1 MNPTRHGQM
10 KRKQNQNMRIRSRNG
25 LFDELNRMPHPSLTM
40 KWFGIV
46 LAMLCGFSVWAQDTN
61 SLTLDTNI
69 VDRVYAEMTNAI
81 AQDVATPKNVK
92 KMSLQDCIEVALEH
106 NFTIQIARYNPR
118 LAEYNLWGS
127 YGVYDPLFTASYNH
141 DYTLSP
147 GGIDAQ
153 GRSFTGVESDADS
166 IGSGISGF
174 LPWGLNYTFGL
185 SASDQTGT
193 RPTTITTTNQTG
205 FLTNVFFDTSSN
217 PVVLL
222 SPTFARM
229 PGRSP
234 FETTTATAGALTLR
248 QPLLRNFWIDSDRL
262 TIYVNKKELQKS
274 EADFRDT
281 LMSVVT
287 QVETAYVRLIA
298 AEEGV
303 RVQRAA
309 LELAD
314 RTLAEN
320 KKRVQVGAMAPLDAQ
335 QAEAAAAAS
344 RADLLNAESRAGTS
358 QRLLKSLLTDNYT
371 NAWLD
376 TVIEPM
382 DKLIAIPQQFDLQ
395 ESWRRALAVGGSPVR
410 LQQLR
415 MTLQE
420 NEERVRAQRNQLYPE
435 LDLTGSYGYAGTAR
449 EFSGAFSQIESQ
461 DAPFWS
467 IGAEMSIPLSQT
479 AARNNLKAA
488 KASRDQQKLTLK
500 LQEQNTMI
508 SIENDIAT
516 ARSDYESVQATHTA
530 RLYAEAA
537 LDAEQKKYE
546 NGKSTLFDILGLQ
559 EKLTTARS
567 DEITA
572 LAAYNVDLS
581 ALSYDEGSTFERLHL
596 DLKMQ

>member
-1 MNPTRHGQM
+1 MNLRWRGQIQRERIKIM
-10 KRKQNQNMRIRSRNG
+10 HIRSRNG
-25 LFDELNRMPHPSLTM
+25 LFDESKRMPQSSRTM
-40 KWFGIV
+40 KWFGIL

-61 SLTLDTNI
+61 SSTLDTNI
-69 VDRVYAEMTNAI
+69 VDRVYVEMTNAI
-81 AQDVATPKNVK
+81 AQDVQTPKNVK
-92 KMSLQDCIEVALEH
+92 KMSLKDCIEVALEH
-106 NFTIQIARYNPR
+106 NFTIEISRYNPR
-118 LAEYNLWGS
+118 LAQYNLWGS
-127 YGVYDPLFTASYNH
+127 YGVYDPTFTASYDH
-141 DYTLSP
+141 DYNLSP

-153 GRSFTGVESDADS
+153 GRSFTGVESEADT
-166 IGSGISGF
+166 IGSGLSGF
-174 LPWGLNYTFGL
+174 LPWGLNYSLGL
-185 SASDQTGT
+185 SASDQSGT
-193 RPTTITTTNQTG
+193 RPSTILTTNQTG
-205 FLTNVFFDTSSN
+205 FLTNVFFDTASN

-222 SPTFARM
+222 SPTFATR

-248 QPLLRNFWIDSDRL
+248 QPLLRNFWIDDDRL

-287 QVETAYVRLIA
+287 QVETAYVRLIQ
-298 AEEGV
+298 AEETV

-320 KKRVQVGAMAPLDAQ
+320 KKRVQVGAMAPLDEQ

-344 RADLLNAESRAGTS
+344 RADLLKAQSQAGTQ
-358 QRLLKSLLTDNYT
+358 QRVLKSLLTDNYT

-376 TVIEPM
+376 AIIQPM
-382 DKLIAIPQQFDLQ
+382 DKLEAVPQQFNLQ

-415 MTLQE
+415 MTLEE
-420 NEERVRAQRNQLYPE
+420 NDARVRAQRNQLYPE
-435 LDLTGSYGYAGTAR
+435 LDLTGSYGYSGTAR
-449 EFSGAFSQIESQ
+449 EFSGAFSQIASQ
-461 DAPFWS
+461 NAPFWS
-467 IGAEMSIPLSQT
+467 IGAEMSVPLSQT

-488 KASRDQQKLTLK
+488 KASRDQQQLTLK
-500 LQEQNTMI
+500 MQEQNTMI

-516 ARSDYESVQATHTA
+516 ARSDYESVEATHTA

-559 EKLTTARS
+559 AKLTTARS

-572 LAAYNVDLS
+572 LADYNVDLS
-581 ALSYDEGSTFERLHL
+581 TLSFDEGSTFQRLHV
-596 DLKMQ
+596 DLKEQ